1 MELNYLVEN
10 LQSLLI
16 KYSSSK
22 TQIEENLYE
31 LFSNLDEKK
40 SNKIDNLS
48 EFVLLAASLFELKAK
63 RMLPQETDVEWIEE
77 VQILKIKIWHLLAFC
92 NLKHFLK

>member
-10 LQSLLI
+10 LQYLLI

-31 LFSNLDEKK
+31 LFSSLDEKK
-40 SNKIDNLS
+40 SSNEIENLS

-63 RMLPQETDVEWIEE
+63 RMLPQDADVELSLIH
-77 VQILKIKIWHLLAFC
+77 I
-92 NLKHFLK
+92 